1 MQVSALEARQHSRE
15 KEVEALRRQVLD
27 YQSQSDER
35 ALIAKLHQHI
45 VALQLSESATVGKL
59 EATTTRIQQLEAYK
73 LRAEQK
79 LDAREKSLNHARQ
92 EGRNRARHLQQTI
105 QSLRRQFA
113 GDLPLAQQ
121 EKFSQTMMRLQEDRG
136 TVQEEK
142 RRVEEERRRAEGK
155 AQELELRLRGLEEL
169 IAMLKDVKGA
179 QKVNEWHKK
188 LEEARLHELR
198 RGRELEVQREEIR
211 YLRSLVAEQEKTIHT
226 LEEDSVQQHTVR
238 RESTLQTDRQALFTD
253 RERDTHT
260 HRN

>member
-1 MQVSALEARQHSRE
+1 MDQLTKQYLETQRTERELRDELADSVSKDASDADRSRIAQLEKAEAKLRVEASKLREVSDMANMQVSALEARQHSRE

-73 LRAEQK
+73 LCAEQK

-113 GDLPLAQQ
+113 GALPLAQQ

-169 IAMLKDVKGA
+169 IATLKDVKGA

-188 LEEARLHELR
+188 LEEG
-198 RGRELEVQREEIR
+198 RG
-211 YLRSLVAEQEKTIHT
+211 
-226 LEEDSVQQHTVR
+226 
-238 RESTLQTDRQALFTD
+238 
-253 RERDTHT
+253 
-260 HRN
+260 